1 MFEAY
6 RRVETRRHL
15 ACCLL
20 GAVSVVVALGAM
32 ADQSGDPWDLSI
44 SERLARRT
52 AARHSIVHS
61 NGSGAEAPP
70 QAAFVIDGSRT
81 PGLFM
86 PSELM
91 AMLLDT
97 YSLPSTSRSAVR
109 QMYHA
114 AIVSFHWNEVEF
126 WKDIDAAAADY
137 FQATYSNQGKART
150 ERASRTICSKRAT
163 ALEQMRKRYANFDRF
178 LYGAF
183 AAGQTLAA
191 AEDQSDSWLA
201 WMNGG
206 CR

>member
-1 MFEAY
+1 MFEAC
-6 RRVETRRHL
+6 RQVETRRHL
-15 ACCLL
+15 VCCLL

-32 ADQSGDPWDLSI
+32 ADQRGEPWDLSI

-61 NGSGAEAPP
+61 NGSGAEALPH
-70 QAAFVIDGSRT
+70 AAFVIDGSRT
-81 PGLFM
+81 PELFM

-114 AIVSFHWNEVEF
+114 AIVSFHWNEVDF
-126 WKDIDAAAADY
+126 WKDIDATGADY
-137 FQATYSNQGKART
+137 FQAIYANQGKART
-150 ERASRTICSKRAT
+150 ERASRTICAKRAT

-178 LYGAF
+178 LYGDF
-183 AAGQTLAA
+183 AAGQTLAG
-191 AEDQSDSWLA
+191 AEDQSEAWLA